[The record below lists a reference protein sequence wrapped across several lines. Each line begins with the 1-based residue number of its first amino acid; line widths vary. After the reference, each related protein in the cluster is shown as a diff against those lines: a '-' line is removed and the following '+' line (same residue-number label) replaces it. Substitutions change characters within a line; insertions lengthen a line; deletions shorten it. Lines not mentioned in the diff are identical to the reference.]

1 MRRIVRALAL
11 AGTTLAGTVLAGSVL
26 AQPIKIGITIAKTG
40 PAASLGIPQANTVTL
55 LPTEV
60 AGQTIEWIVLDD
72 ATDTTK
78 GVANARKLASDD
90 RVDAIVGSSVTPVSL
105 AMVEVAAEAK
115 VPMIS
120 LAASSKIVAPMDDK
134 RRWVFKA
141 PQNDALM
148 AEAIAAHMAKA
159 GVKSVG
165 FIGFND
171 AYGDG
176 WLAEVTPRLEA
187 KGIKLA
193 ATERYARTDTS
204 VTGQV
209 LKVMAARPDAVLI
222 AGSGTPAALPQ
233 KTLKERGYAGKYYQT
248 HGVANADFLRVGG
261 KDLEGTVLPA
271 GPLLVAEQLPESNPV
286 RKVALD
292 YTKAYEAKFGA
303 GSLATFGGHA
313 YDAQVLLVNAIP
325 VALKTAKPGT
335 PEFRAAL
342 RDAIEGLKEVVYTN
356 GVVTMTPTDHVGQDD
371 RARVM
376 VTIENGKWKLLSAT
390 N

>member
-1 MRRIVRALAL
+1 
-11 AGTTLAGTVLAGSVL
+11 VL
-26 AQPIKIGITIAKTG
+26 AQPIKIGVTIAKTG
-40 PAASLGIPQANTVTL
+40 PAASLGIPQANTVPL

-60 AGQTIEWIVLDD
+60 AGQKVEWIVLDD

-90 RVDAIVGSSVTPVSL
+90 KVDAIVGSSVTPVSL
-105 AMVEVAAEAK
+105 AMIEVAAEAK

-120 LAASSKIVAPMDDK
+120 LAASAKIVAPIDDK

-141 PQNDALM
+141 PQNDGLM
-148 AEAIAAHMAKA
+148 AEAIATHMAKA

-176 WLAEVTPRLEA
+176 WLSEIMPRLEA

-209 LKVMAARPDAVLI
+209 LKVMAAKPDAVLI

-313 YDAQVLLVNAIP
+313 YDAEVLLANAIP

-335 PEFRAAL
+335 PEFRSAL
-342 RDAIEGLKEVVYTN
+342 RDAIEGLREVVYTN